1 MQNQRKRGKKTSLKG
16 DTELFSCV
24 TTESLWDMLL
34 SILFPLSS
42 NGRLHSAVLKR

>member
-34 SILFPLSS
+34 SSCFHSPLTGVFTQLF
-42 NGRLHSAVLKR
+42 